1 MTDLQ
6 KQIDLLEEQG
16 DEAELLSLLACDPG
30 TRARNRRHADELRER
45 AQMVRREE
53 RAIAA

>member
-16 DEAELLSLLACDPG
+16 DEAELLSHLACDPG
-30 TRARNRRHADELRER
+30 TRARNRRLADELRER